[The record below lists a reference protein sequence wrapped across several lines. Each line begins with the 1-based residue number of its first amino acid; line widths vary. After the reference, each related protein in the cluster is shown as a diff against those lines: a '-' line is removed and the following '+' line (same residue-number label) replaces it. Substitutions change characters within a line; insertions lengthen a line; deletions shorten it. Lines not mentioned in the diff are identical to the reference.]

1 MRRAGPADVA
11 AIRNL
16 TRAAYAKWV
25 PLIGRE
31 PAPMKTDYAKAVT
44 ECWVDVLEENDKII
58 AVIHM
63 EPRANHL
70 YIDNIAV
77 AEDQQGKGLSREL
90 LAHAEM
96 IARAASLPELRLL
109 TNKAFAS
116 NLALYR
122 HLGFE
127 IDAEVPHP
135 ESGVIV
141 HFRRPVSQS

>member
-70 YIDNIAV
+70 YIDNIAI
-77 AEDQQGKGLSREL
+77 AEDQQGKGL
-90 LAHAEM
+90 
-96 IARAASLPELRLL
+96 ASLPELRLL